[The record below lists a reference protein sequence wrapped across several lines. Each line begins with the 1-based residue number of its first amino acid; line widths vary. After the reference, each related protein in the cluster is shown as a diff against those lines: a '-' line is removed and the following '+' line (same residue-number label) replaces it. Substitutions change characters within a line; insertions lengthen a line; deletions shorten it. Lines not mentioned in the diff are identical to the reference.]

1 MTGSKTGAAA
11 VAGLVLLAGAGGA
24 GAADLGWRFDW
35 QGNGGYEMRGAIAF
49 DAALAERDYV
59 YAEDV
64 ECFVVEGYHEGKP
77 IGRWALGMKTDKTSW
92 ALTFRP
98 KESAFEVFGPESP
111 MPQAWNMNG
120 FGTDCGQEGFGFN
133 IGNAAQDLCLN
144 GRLLT
149 ASQVTPSRPFPA
161 TRDDAVSFPGDA
173 CLAPELLSRAEK
185 EAVLPASFAPVRRP
199 EAAAAGR

>member
-1 MTGSKTGAAA
+1 MRVRMKHAVIAVLA
-11 VAGLVLLAGAGGA
+11 LVAGTSAGR
-24 GAADLGWRFDW
+24 AADLAWRFEW
-35 QGNGGYEMRGAIAF
+35 QGNGGYEMRGAIAI

-64 ECFVVEGYHEGKP
+64 ECFVVEGYHDDEP
-77 IGRWALGMKTDKTSW
+77 IGRWALGMKTDETSW

-98 KESAFEVFGPESP
+98 RQSEFAVFGPESP

-120 FGTDCGQEGFGFN
+120 FGTDCGREGFGFN

-161 TRDDAVSFPGDA
+161 TRDDAVSFPADA
-173 CLAPELLSRAEK
+173 CLAPALLGQADAE
-185 EAVLPASFAPVRRP
+185 ALRPASYVPLMRP